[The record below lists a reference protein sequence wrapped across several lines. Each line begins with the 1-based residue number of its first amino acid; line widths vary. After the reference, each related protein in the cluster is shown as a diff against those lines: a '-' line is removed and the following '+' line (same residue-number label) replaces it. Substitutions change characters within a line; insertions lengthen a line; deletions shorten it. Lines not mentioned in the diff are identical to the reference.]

1 MANSNKKYFWLKMPK
16 DFFEDRF
23 VKNLRRQ
30 AGGDTMLIVYIKM
43 LLNALETNGFYY
55 YEGIEEDLI
64 QEIAS
69 DICENPDVVR
79 NTCFY
84 LISKKLMIMS
94 DDEAQLTQMAE
105 LIGSETESA
114 KRVRKFRELK
124 KNEIPPL
131 PLHCNADVTQAK
143 RLCNTEKEIE
153 KEKESESEKEID
165 SDKEKESEKK
175 INKKT
180 KKEKK
185 KQAESFSS
193 VIDSYTDNQD
203 LKQVLNDFI
212 EMRKDIDKKKPLTVL
227 GLKRALNELD
237 RIAVDDLTKID
248 IVNQSILF
256 SWKGLFPLKS
266 KNNNSNNQKGRTEK
280 GYAF

>member
-84 LISKKLMIMS
+84 LISKNLMIMS

-124 KNEIPPL
+124 KSEISSL
-131 PLHCNADVTQAK
+131 PLHCNADVTQVK
-143 RLCNTEKEIE
+143 HLCNTEKDIE
-153 KEKESESEKEID
+153 KEKESDKESEKE
-165 SDKEKESEKK
+165 SDTKS
-175 INKKT
+175 
-180 KKEKK
+180 KKEKDK
-185 KQAESFSS
+185 KTDSFDSI
-193 VIDSYTDNQD
+193 IDSYTNNQE
-203 LKQVLNDFI
+203 LKEALKDFI
-212 EMRKDIDKKKPLTVL
+212 DMRKFIKHPLSIP
-227 GLKRALNELD
+227 GLKKALTELD
-237 RIAVDDLTKID
+237 KLAIDDLTKID
-248 IVNQSILF
+248 IVNQSVVR
-256 SWKGLFPLKS
+256 SWRGLFELQS
-266 KNNNSNNQKGRTEK
+266 NNNSNKQKGRTEK

>member
-23 VKNLRRQ
+23 AKNLRRQ

-84 LISKKLMIMS
+84 LISKNLMIMS

-124 KNEIPPL
+124 KSEISSL
-131 PLHCNADVTQAK
+131 PLHCNADVTQVK
-143 RLCNTEKEIE
+143 HLCNTEKDIE
-153 KEKESESEKEID
+153 KEKESE
-165 SDKEKESEKK
+165 KESDTKS
-175 INKKT
+175 
-180 KKEKK
+180 KKEKDK
-185 KQAESFSS
+185 KTDSFDSI
-193 VIDSYTDNQD
+193 IDSYTNNQE
-203 LKQVLNDFI
+203 LKEALKDFI
-212 EMRKDIDKKKPLTVL
+212 DMRKFIKHPLSIP
-227 GLKRALNELD
+227 GLKKALTELD
-237 RIAVDDLTKID
+237 KLAIDDLTKID
-248 IVNQSILF
+248 IVNQSVVR
-256 SWKGLFPLKS
+256 SWRGLFELQS
-266 KNNNSNNQKGRTEK
+266 NNNNNKQKGRTEK